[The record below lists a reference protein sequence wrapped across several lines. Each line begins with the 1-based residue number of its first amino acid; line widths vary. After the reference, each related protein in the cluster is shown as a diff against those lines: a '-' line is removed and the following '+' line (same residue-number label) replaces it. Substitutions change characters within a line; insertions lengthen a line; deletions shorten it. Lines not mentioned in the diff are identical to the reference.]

1 MIIALVVGI
10 TALVGVSALFAE
22 RYGAVGVA
30 CLAGILI
37 VGLLVVLVLPD
48 TAWNRLTGA
57 DTTAD
62 DLGVLHEEGVEL
74 RKALPWVK
82 DIGDKRELDA
92 YQATIEE
99 WATRVREQLPRRWRG
114 TFLSNTGRTRFSSV
128 EHARASRLRNW
139 MDDRLERLSQ
149 IIAAIGGK

>member
-62 DLGVLHEEGVEL
+62 DLGVLT
-74 RKALPWVK
+74 RKASNYE
-82 DIGDKRELDA
+82 RHS
-92 YQATIEE
+92 
-99 WATRVREQLPRRWRG
+99 RG
-114 TFLSNTGRTRFSSV
+114 SRTLAIS
-128 EHARASRLRNW
+128 AS
-139 MDDRLERLSQ
+139 
-149 IIAAIGGK
+149 